1 MGKGSVQS
9 RADVHHASPFVS
21 VVYTVY
27 TISEQLSRAFENLA
41 LRELKRAS
49 CTVGNNSFTDVSII
63 LRSYYASINVS
74 PHPTPPETGWGIF
87 LVWNGRLTPGVGIL
101 NR

>member
-49 CTVGNNSFTDVSII
+49 CTVGNNSFTEVSII
-63 LRSYYASINVS
+63 LRSYYAPINVS
-74 PHPTPPETGWGIF
+74 PHPTPPPPRQGGEFSLFGMAG
-87 LVWNGRLTPGVGIL
+87 LPQGSGY
-101 NR
+101 